1 MSTLLLAS
9 PPPARV
15 PASRHRQARELLR
28 LMRAHAA
35 LMAAASRGRPGA
47 CMLAGGEEARRF
59 LLLLQEAGASPY
71 TQGRALALLEWQAE
85 RLLGQGGERSPTCR
99 AKMPP
104 GR

>member
-1 MSTLLLAS
+1 MALVIS
-9 PPPARV
+9 PLPAQA
-15 PASRHRQARELLR
+15 PASRHRRARELLR

-35 LMAAASRGRPGA
+35 LMAAASRVCPGA
-47 CMLAGGEEARRF
+47 PMPVGGPEARRF

-71 TQGRALALLEWQAE
+71 AQGRALALLEWQAE
-85 RLLGQGGERSPTCR
+85 RLLRQGGERSPTCR

>member
-1 MSTLLLAS
+1 MGVLLIS
-9 PPPARV
+9 PPPAQV
-15 PASRHRQARELLR
+15 PSRHRRARELLR

-35 LMAAASRGRPGA
+35 LMAAASRGCPGA
-47 CMLAGGEEARRF
+47 PMPVGGPEARRL
-59 LLLLQEAGASPY
+59 LLLLQETGASPY

-85 RLLGQGGERSPTCR
+85 RLLRQGGERSPTCR